1 MATATPPFF
10 SLVAAVV
17 QRATAARGAA
27 KGAVQ
32 WEFGVRE
39 ILLQNVC
46 RIPEKLFCEV
56 QKLNQ
61 KAAIELT
68 QR

>member
-1 MATATPPFF
+1 MGAWQLPRPHFF

-17 QRATAARGAA
+17 QRAAAARGAA

-39 ILLQNVC
+39 ILLQECV
-46 RIPEKLFCEV
+46 
-56 QKLNQ
+56 
-61 KAAIELT
+61 
-68 QR
+68 